1 MRAKLK
7 EIAMLYFGNRE
18 PPLDE
23 VFDDP
28 IVRLLMARDG
38 LPPDEARA
46 CVERMR
52 AALRARGRLLKAT
65 QSKLAP
71 REGFSTASFDDLV
84 GAVKDG

>member
-1 MRAKLK
+1 
-7 EIAMLYFGNRE
+7 MLYFGNRE

-46 CVERMR
+46 CVERAR
-52 AALRARGRLLKAT
+52 AALRERDAHRSARERFY
-65 QSKLAP
+65 
-71 REGFSTASFDDLV
+71 RERESITR
-84 GAVKDG
+84 

>member
-1 MRAKLK
+1 
-7 EIAMLYFGNRE
+7 MLYFGNRE

-46 CVERMR
+46 CVERVR
-52 AALRARGRLLKAT
+52 AALRERDAHRAT
-65 QSKLAP
+65 RAGFY
-71 REGFSTASFDDLV
+71 RERESFTR
-84 GAVKDG
+84 

>member
-1 MRAKLK
+1 
-7 EIAMLYFGNRE
+7 MLYFGNRE

-38 LPPDEARA
+38 LPLDEARA
-46 CVERMR
+46 YVERVR
-52 AALRARGRLLKAT
+52 AALRARGRLLKARR
-65 QSKLAP
+65 QSKLVP
-71 REGFSTASFDDLV
+71 REGSSTASFNDLV

>member
-1 MRAKLK
+1 
-7 EIAMLYFGNRE
+7 MLYFGNRE

-52 AALRARGRLLKAT
+52 AALRERGRLLAAT
-65 QSKLAP
+65 GRSTRVS
-71 REGFSTASFDDLV
+71 REGSTTASFDDLV

>member
-1 MRAKLK
+1 
-7 EIAMLYFGNRE
+7 MLYFGNRE

-46 CVERMR
+46 CVERAR
-52 AALRARGRLLKAT
+52 AALRERDAHRRAGDGFY
-65 QSKLAP
+65 
-71 REGFSTASFDDLV
+71 RERESIIR
-84 GAVKDG
+84 

>member
-52 AALRARGRLLKAT
+52 AALRARLLKAT

-84 GAVKDG
+84 GAVKD